1 MHTIVYLIFFLFFWV
16 PPWVQRRRALSLLSL
31 ISIHPYHLCVSIV
44 LVRTGASLT
53 TTSDTA
59 FRVLL
64 VIFELMPWYSA
75 YTCTSV
81 VFFFGYN
88 TIDTAKLL
96 IALLLPFGNQISIH
110 VLLSKKVIVE
120 FSRNELF
127 LVVHAVD
134 ISAYLMI

>member
-1 MHTIVYLIFFLFFWV
+1 M
-16 PPWVQRRRALSLLSL
+16 LSL
-31 ISIHPYHLCVSIV
+31 INFHPYHLCVSIV